1 MNKPDDYLRR
11 EYGDRYLARKGE
23 EGIWNLQT
31 RHKPRDGTLF
41 EVYDYSDTQLAAC
54 LPSQAARHLLGR
66 YPGVFKVHQDADDAT
81 VLLFEESKLDELA
94 DALKLRRKRRVS
106 EAELRRLAKMSA
118 EHSPFRSKSINESKH
133 TA

>member
-1 MNKPDDYLRR
+1 M
-11 EYGDRYLARKGE
+11 
-23 EGIWNLQT
+23 
-31 RHKPRDGTLF
+31 
-41 EVYDYSDTQLAAC
+41 
-54 LPSQAARHLLGR
+54 
-66 YPGVFKVHQDADDAT
+66 FKVHQDADDAT